1 MSKSPAP
8 KSHDERLPSL
18 VARRDAKMARSAH
31 RYVRGST
38 QRFYDWLATRRGRT
52 APAGPAIWIC
62 GDCHVGNLG
71 PVARKDGVV
80 EIELRDL
87 DQTVIG
93 NPAHD
98 LIRLALS
105 LAMAARSSNLAGVM
119 TARMVESMMVGYE
132 AALQAR
138 GRTKSSRTDQAVAV
152 QALLKKSR
160 RRSWK
165 HLLQERLGAPKPRLP
180 MGKAFWP
187 LMDMEGDAVRELF
200 STELLRKL
208 ITSLFCREDDAEV
221 ELLDAAF
228 WVKGCSSLGG
238 WRCAALV
245 AVSGASKREAATGG
259 VSLIDIKQAL
269 PACTPHAPR
278 AAMPKHQGERVVT
291 GARHLSP
298 YLGERMLSASIHDR
312 PVVVRELMPQDLKLE
327 LDLVPAAEAA
337 QIAQHLATIVGEA
350 HARQLSR
357 DERRAWLAQLRQR
370 RSKAIDA
377 PPWLWSATVDL
388 VGVHEAAYLEHCR
401 QHALAAAAR
410 SSKRP
415 SEAFG

>member
-1 MSKSPAP
+1 MSKRVVP
-8 KSHDERLPSL
+8 KSHDERLPTL

-38 QRFYDWLATRRGRT
+38 KRFYDWLATRRGRA
-52 APAGPAIWIC
+52 APAGPRIWIC
-62 GDCHVGNLG
+62 GDCHIGNLG
-71 PVARKDGVV
+71 PVARTDGMV

-119 TARMVESMMVGYE
+119 TARMVESMMQGYE
-132 AALQAR
+132 EALKAHGRAR
-138 GRTKSSRTDQAVAV
+138 KAPLTDRAVPV
-152 QALLKKSR
+152 QALLKKAR

-165 HLLQERLGAPKPRLP
+165 NLLEERLGAAKPLLP
-180 MGKAFWP
+180 VGRVFWP
-187 LMDMEGDAVRELF
+187 LMEAEGAAVRDLF
-200 STELLRKL
+200 STEPLRKL
-208 ITSLFCREDDAEV
+208 VTSLTCREDDAEV

-238 WRCAALV
+238 WRCAALI
-245 AVSGASKREAATGG
+245 AVSGAAKQETASGA

-269 PACTPHAPR
+269 PACTPRASRAGMPR
-278 AAMPKHQGERVVT
+278 HHGERVVM

-298 YLGERMLSASIHDR
+298 YLGERMLSASIHER
-312 PVVVRELMPQDLKLE
+312 PVIVRELMPQDLKLE
-327 LDLVPAAEAA
+327 LDLVPADEAA
-337 QIAQHLATIVGEA
+337 QIARHLAMIVGEA

-357 DERRAWLAQLRQR
+357 DDRRAWLAQLQER

-377 PPWLWSATVDL
+377 PPWLWSATVHL

-401 QHALAAAAR
+401 QHALAR
-410 SSKRP
+410 S
-415 SEAFG
+415 